1 MSHDVIATTEMW
13 CICWEGELAYF
24 CELAV
29 GDELTTGLENLEEY
43 FDRQEAVERM
53 RDFDPWF
60 EVPPVNVNTD
70 EIDRLTLLE
79 GIGNVLAQDIIDNR
93 IYYTMNQLWER
104 VDGVSEAMVDSW
116 GDHVQLQELDL

>member
-1 MSHDVIATTEMW
+1 MSHDVIATTKMW

-53 RDFDPWF
+53 REFDPLF
-60 EVPPVNVNTD
+60 EVPPVEE
-70 EIDRLTLLE
+70 EIEKEL
-79 GIGNVLAQDIIDNR
+79 II
-93 IYYTMNQLWER
+93 
-104 VDGVSEAMVDSW
+104 
-116 GDHVQLQELDL
+116 